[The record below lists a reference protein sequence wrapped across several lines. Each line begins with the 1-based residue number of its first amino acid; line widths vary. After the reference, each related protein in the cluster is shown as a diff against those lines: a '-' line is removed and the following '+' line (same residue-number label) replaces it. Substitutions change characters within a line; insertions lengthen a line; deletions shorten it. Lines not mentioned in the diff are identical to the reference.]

1 MILLS
6 NHSAVYQPRPSF
18 LYHASPL
25 PIKHTA
31 VKGLRR
37 HGGRAQIRKTSSP
50 PGISPPFGNAAEH
63 SRPLARFGE
72 TPMVGKLAPLPLR
85 LMLCTSQPTRF
96 ESACFYIWGSTP
108 DPNLP
113 LFTTGSGGCAPSCQT
128 CHNRHLNSG
137 WIARSPSRS
146 VSEGPLPTIGVK
158 ETAISLP
165 GSANHENQPV
175 FSRAWLDRTSEK

>member
-1 MILLS
+1 MPYFPAKLSLSYTISPCDILL
-6 NHSAVYQPRPSF
+6 YQIFRVIHRGSRF
-18 LYHASPL
+18 
-25 PIKHTA
+25 
-31 VKGLRR
+31 
-37 HGGRAQIRKTSSP
+37 
-50 PGISPPFGNAAEH
+50 GISPPFGNAAEH

-85 LMLCTSQPTRF
+85 LMLRTSQPTRF

-175 FSRAWLDRTSEK
+175 FSRAWLDRTSEN